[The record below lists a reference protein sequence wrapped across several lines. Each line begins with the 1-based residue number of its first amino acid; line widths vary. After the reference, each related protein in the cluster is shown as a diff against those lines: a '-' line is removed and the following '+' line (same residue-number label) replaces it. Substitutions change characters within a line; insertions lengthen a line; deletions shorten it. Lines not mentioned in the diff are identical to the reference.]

1 MCKLTEGAHTP
12 FIQVINKE
20 TKQSQSCLT
29 NLAFYDGVAASVN
42 KGRAIEVI
50 YLVYCKS
57 FDMVPDHIL
66 ISKMER
72 YGFEGWTIQWIKN
85 WPPTESPPEAC
96 GQWFCVQTVASDERC
111 PPWVL
116 LGSSALFNIFINDK
130 IDGGI
135 KCTLN
140 KFTYGTQLSGAVG
153 ITEGLPSKGTWTSSF
168 KRAHIN
174 LTRFNNT
181 KYKVLHLGWGNPRCV
196 YSPQQYWGERLG
208 CSGEKNTWHEP
219 AALAYS
225 PKGVTVSLA
234 GSKEVWLP
242 VWGIWLL
249 PPTLP
254 SSVFTCTVSRSKASS
269 IR

>member
-1 MCKLTEGAHTP
+1 M
-12 FIQVINKE
+12 
-20 TKQSQSCLT
+20 
-29 NLAFYDGVAASVN
+29 
-42 KGRAIEVI
+42 
-50 YLVYCKS
+50 
-57 FDMVPDHIL
+57 
-66 ISKMER
+66 
-72 YGFEGWTIQWIKN
+72 
-85 WPPTESPPEAC
+85 
-96 GQWFCVQTVASDERC
+96 ASDERC

-196 YSPQQYWGERLG
+196 YSPQQY
-208 CSGEKNTWHEP
+208 
-219 AALAYS
+219 
-225 PKGVTVSLA
+225 
-234 GSKEVWLP
+234 
-242 VWGIWLL
+242 
-249 PPTLP
+249 
-254 SSVFTCTVSRSKASS
+254 
-269 IR
+269 